1 MILRSEMSD
10 PAELPEAPGTEAAA
24 QALVSRTPLE
34 LRLLHQAFHDPL
46 TNLPNRAL
54 FMDRLEHALARI
66 RRAPDAIAVLFLDLD
81 NFKPINDNFGHQ
93 TGDQLLISVARR
105 LETCVRPGDTVARL
119 AGDEFT
125 LLLENIV
132 DIEDAFVVADRV
144 LESLRSPVTI
154 NQHELLIGA
163 SIGIAYSTTGRE
175 GSDDLLHNADVA
187 MYRAKHGGKAA
198 CRLFDPSMKV
208 DALER
213 QELERELRRAVERGE
228 LRLFYQPK
236 VSLETGQ
243 IVGMEALVRWQHPQR
258 GLILPSEFMPMAEET
273 GLVNG
278 IGEWVL
284 QEAAVHAREWRP
296 ELAGEQPLLMSANL
310 SARQF
315 QDPRL
320 VETVAGALRWARIE
334 PWRLTLEITEDV
346 AMENAEQALETL
358 RQLKELGV
366 RLAFDDF
373 GNGRSSLRYLKQFP
387 IDTLKIA
394 RSFID
399 GLGYDA
405 DDMAIVRSILDF
417 AGNLR
422 RNVTAEGVETTEQFF
437 LLRGLGCDEGQGY
450 FFARPLTGD
459 AAAALV
465 AASAPLPF
473 GRAGRGH
480 FPDESGF
487 SGPTPLALPSRP
499 ARQLRR
505 AHGRAA
511 S

>member
-1 MILRSEMSD
+1 
-10 PAELPEAPGTEAAA
+10 
-24 QALVSRTPLE
+24 
-34 LRLLHQAFHDPL
+34 
-46 TNLPNRAL
+46 
-54 FMDRLEHALARI
+54 
-66 RRAPDAIAVLFLDLD
+66 
-81 NFKPINDNFGHQ
+81 
-93 TGDQLLISVARR
+93 
-105 LETCVRPGDTVARL
+105 
-119 AGDEFT
+119 
-125 LLLENIV
+125 
-132 DIEDAFVVADRV
+132 
-144 LESLRSPVTI
+144 
-154 NQHELLIGA
+154 
-163 SIGIAYSTTGRE
+163 
-175 GSDDLLHNADVA
+175 

-236 VSLETGQ
+236 VSLGTGQ

-258 GLILPSEFMPMAEET
+258 GLILPSEFMPVAEET

-296 ELAGEQPLLMSANL
+296 EHAGEQPLLMSANL

-320 VETVAGALRWARIE
+320 VETVASALRWARIE

-373 GNGRSSLRYLKQFP
+373 GTGRSSLRYLKQFP

-394 RSFID
+394 RSSSTAWVTTPTTWRLCAASSTLPATCGATSRLKASRRPSNSSCCAAWAATGA
-399 GLGYDA
+399 GLFLRAAPD
-405 DDMAIVRSILDF
+405 RRRRRR
-417 AGNLR
+417 AGGR
-422 RNVTAEGVETTEQFF
+422 FG
-437 LLRGLGCDEGQGY
+437 
-450 FFARPLTGD
+450 
-459 AAAALV
+459 AAAV
-465 AASAPLPF
+465 
-473 GRAGRGH
+473 RA
-480 FPDESGF
+480 
-487 SGPTPLALPSRP
+487 
-499 ARQLRR
+499 RR
-505 AHGRAA
+505 ARAF